1 MTLRGGS
8 LERAEGGQMK
18 GIKELA
24 LMMASTGMIAVLL
37 GVYFDWRARLLG
49 RIRDHHHAHG

>member
-1 MTLRGGS
+1 
-8 LERAEGGQMK
+8 MK
-18 GIKELA
+18 DIKELA

-37 GVYFDWRARLLG
+37 SVYFDWRARLLG